1 MTELWRDVQGYE
13 GLYEVSNLGDV
24 RSLPRATT
32 RGKLLSPVNSGK
44 GYLQVTLY
52 RNGKSKRLLVHRL
65 VAQAFVP
72 NPLNLSSVNHKD
84 EHKNNNRS
92 DNLEWCT
99 IQYNLSYNGLHK
111 RRGLPKYK
119 AINQYTK
126 RGDFVK
132 RWRGAQDVENQFG
145 FSHSSIAAVCRGKR
159 ITAYGYVWRY
169 ADE

>member
-13 GLYEVSNLGDV
+13 GLYEVSNLGEV

-32 RGKLLSPVNSGK
+32 SGKTLTPNNSGK
-44 GYLQVTLY
+44 GYLQVALY
-52 RNGKSKRLLVHRL
+52 KNGKSKRLLVHRL

-84 EHKNNNRS
+84 ENKKNNRF

-99 IQYNLSYNGLHK
+99 PQYNLSYNGLHK
-111 RRGLPKYK
+111 RRGLPRYR
-119 AINQYTK
+119 AINQYT
-126 RGDFVK
+126 RCGAFVK
-132 RWRGAQDVENQFG
+132 RWRGAQDVEDQLG

-159 ITAYGYVWRY
+159 TSAYNYIWRY